1 MQDKPDVQ
9 LRRTEI
15 ADLKVFFGFQRNKEA
30 RLLAAFTPDDPDNE
44 TAYLAKHTKFLSD
57 PKINNQTILL
67 GSAIVGSIAK
77 FEIDGQAEL
86 TYWIDRN
93 FWGQGVATRSLK
105 SFLSS
110 EAARPIFGRVAFD
123 NFGSQRVLEKCGF
136 LKIGTDRGF
145 ANARQEVIEEYVYKL
160 S

>member
-123 NFGSQRVLEKCGF
+123 NFGSQRVLEKRGF

>member
-136 LKIGTDRGF
+136 LKMGTDRGF